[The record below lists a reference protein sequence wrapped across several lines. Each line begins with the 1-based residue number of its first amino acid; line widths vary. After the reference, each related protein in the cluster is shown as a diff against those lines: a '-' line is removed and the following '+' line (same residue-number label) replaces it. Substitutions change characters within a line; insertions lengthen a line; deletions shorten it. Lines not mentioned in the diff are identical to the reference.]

1 MSEKKQPFQIIL
13 LLILAGEA
21 IFVLPFVLARVFRP
35 TFLDVFELN
44 NLELGICFSI
54 YGIIAMLSYLFGG
67 VITDMFKP
75 KKLISAALI
84 LTALGGL
91 MMSTFPS
98 YNTMKLLFGYWG
110 FTTIFLFWAALIK
123 ATRIWGG
130 TKKQGIAFGFL
141 DGGRGIVAA
150 GFGSLGVLIFSLII
164 DVDPGEA
171 TLEQRKHAFRTI
183 ILVTSFL
190 VAFIGLLVYLFM
202 KTDTDSNQTNTKSSD
217 KLGFSNLKL
226 VLRIK
231 PVRQLMIIVLCAYVG
246 YKITDI
252 FSLYA
257 KEVMNYDEIEAAQ
270 IGALLLYIRPVVGIT
285 IGVLADRTKAS
296 LWLMIG
302 FIVMLIGALLFS
314 SGLVEG
320 DAISFFFFSLI
331 VIATGTYA
339 VRVLYF
345 ATLEE
350 ANIPVTI
357 TGTVIG
363 AISLIGYTPDIFVGP
378 AMGYLLD
385 SSPGKTGHQHVF
397 IMLAVFAVIG
407 LSTSIMFRRTLKT
420 NANHSPG
427 DLKSPGE

>member
-1 MSEKKQPFQIIL
+1 MSEKKQPFRNL
-13 LLILAGEA
+13 VLLILAGEA

-75 KKLISAALI
+75 RKLISAALI

-91 MMSTFPS
+91 VMSTYPS
-98 YNTMKLLFGYWG
+98 YNNMKLLFGYWG

-130 TKKQGIAFGFL
+130 TKRQGIAFGFL
-141 DGGRGIVAA
+141 DGGRGLVAA
-150 GFGSLGVLIFSLII
+150 GFGSLGVLVFSIFI
-164 DVDPGEA
+164 DVDPNEA
-171 TLEQRKHAFRTI
+171 TLEQRKFAFRNI

-190 VAFIGLLVYLFM
+190 VGFIGLLVYLFM
-202 KTDTDSNQTNTKSSD
+202 KTDTDPHKSGTKSSD
-217 KLGFSNLKL
+217 KLGIANLKL
-226 VLRIK
+226 VIRIK
-231 PVRQLMIIVLCAYVG
+231 PVRQLMIIILCAYVG

-257 KEVMNYDEIEAAQ
+257 KEVMLYNEIKAAQ
-270 IGALLLYIRPVVGIT
+270 IGAFLLYLRPIVGVS
-285 IGVLADRTKAS
+285 IGLLADRSKAS
-296 LWLMIG
+296 LWLIIG
-302 FIVMLIGALLFS
+302 FMTMLIGALLFS
-314 SGLVEG
+314 SGWIEG
-320 DAISFFFFSLI
+320 NAYTFFFLSLI
-331 VIATGTYA
+331 IVATGTYA

-350 ANIPVTI
+350 ANIPLTI
-357 TGTVIG
+357 TGSVIG
-363 AISLIGYTPDIFVGP
+363 AISLIGYTPDIFMGP

-397 IMLAVFAVIG
+397 IMLAVFAVVG
-407 LSTSIMFRRTLKT
+407 LFTSIMFRRTLK
-420 NANHSPG
+420 NSR
-427 DLKSPGE
+427 S

>member
-1 MSEKKQPFQIIL
+1 MSEKKQPLQNIL

-67 VITDMFKP
+67 IITDMFKP
-75 KKLISAALI
+75 RKLMATALI
-84 LTALGGL
+84 LTAAGGL
-91 MMSTFPS
+91 VMATYPS
-98 YNTMKLLFGYWG
+98 YDVMKLLFGYWG

-130 TKKQGIAFGFL
+130 TKKQGTAFGFL
-141 DGGRGIVAA
+141 DGGRGLVAA
-150 GFGSLGVLIFSLII
+150 GFGSLGVLVFSIFI
-164 DVDPGEA
+164 DVDPAEA
-171 TLEQRKHAFRTI
+171 TIEQRKFAFRNI
-183 ILVTSFL
+183 ILLTSFL
-190 VAFIGLLVYLFM
+190 VTLIGILVYFFM
-202 KTDTDSNQTNTKSSD
+202 KTDNYSHNSNTMSSS
-217 KLGFSNLKL
+217 KMGYTNLKL
-226 VLRIK
+226 VLKIK
-231 PVRQLMIIVLCAYVG
+231 SVRQLMIIVLCAYVG

-257 KEVMNYDEIEAAQ
+257 KEVMLYDEIEAAQ
-270 IGALLLYIRPVVGIT
+270 VGALLLYIRPIIGIT
-285 IGVLADRTKAS
+285 IGLLADRTKAS

-314 SGLVEG
+314 SGSIEG
-320 DAISFFFFSLI
+320 DAIGYFFLSLI
-331 VIATGTYA
+331 IVATGTYA

-350 ANIPVTI
+350 AKIPITI

-378 AMGYLLD
+378 TIGYLLD
-385 SSPGKTGHQHVF
+385 NSPGKTGHQHVF
-397 IMLAVFAVIG
+397 IMLSVFAFIG
-407 LSTSIMFRRTLKT
+407 LITSIMFRRTLK
-420 NANHSPG
+420 NN
-427 DLKSPGE
+427 